1 RSSESVDALAAMER
15 QLQERDDALA
25 ALRDRL
31 EEYGREKSALESRS
45 SESVDALAAME
56 RQLQERDDALA
67 ALRDR
72 LEEYGREK
80 SALES
85 RSSESVDA
93 LAAMERQLQ
102 ERGNAFNIFDG
113 PVNEICM
120 EKPSLGVRLKTGT
133 DMFVVFLRR
142 LRGLGEGE
150 YGVSFQDGLCTFH
163 HAKDSYFVAFLWG
176 VFKSLRSLRNFV
188 FGWNWNGNCR
198 NDDWWDALGHVQL
211 EFGCVEAELHEFSEL
226 LRKLEEDCK
235 DTEPTRRLQELIDI
249 HAGYGENED
258 AALNLEE
265 DFEVLIRE
273 LRHRVCEM
281 KTMLVGQSVRERL
294 IQARIDALSSGIHRV
309 ANLSFVVNGEVDKD
323 KRRRALEELHE
334 KHDSLSEELSS
345 VGRGLLVLYALQ
357 QGREETF
364 LRPLHEYSPFLAA
377 KCLRNAGFLT
387 DTIETGVFS
396 LTSGVLMVAV
406 IVTLM
411 YKRYSLI

>member
-1 RSSESVDALAAMER
+1 SALESPSSESVDALAAMER
-15 QLQERDDALA
+15 QLQQRDDALA
-25 ALRDRL
+25 ALKDRL
-31 EEYGREKSALESRS
+31 EEYGREKSALGSRS

-56 RQLQERDDALA
+56 RQLQQRDDALA
-67 ALRDR
+67 AL
-72 LEEYGREK
+72 
-80 SALES
+80 
-85 RSSESVDA
+85 
-93 LAAMERQLQ
+93 ERQLQ
-102 ERGNAFNIFDG
+102 ERCNVFNIFDG
-113 PVNEICM
+113 RVNEICM
-120 EKPSLGVRLKTGT
+120 EKPSLGFRLKTAT

-142 LRGLGEGE
+142 LRGFCGGE

-163 HAKDSYFVAFLWG
+163 HAQDSGFVSCG

-188 FGWNWNGNCR
+188 FGWNWNGNCM
-198 NDDWWDALGHVQL
+198 NEDWWDVLGHVQL
-211 EFGCVEAELHEFSEL
+211 ELGCVEAELHEFSEF

-265 DFEVLIRE
+265 NFEVLILE

-309 ANLSFVVNGEVDKD
+309 ANLSVVLNGEVDKD

-345 VGRGLLVLYALQ
+345 VGRDLFVLYALQ

-406 IVTLM
+406 IVTLT